1 MASPKAHADGHAK
14 AHAVHDDDDHGGGD
28 HGGGDHGGGHCPPP
42 WIITFADMVTL
53 LMAFFVIM
61 LQSSKPDVPKFN
73 AFAAALQ
80 QTFGIVPDAS
90 GGNGIMNGGSTIL
103 DYNQGLEEAPP
114 PEDPNGEKPQ
124 SEGDGPG
131 KDGAGGSSDAGGNP
145 DANPNAIAE
154 ALKQA
159 VAQGEITI
167 DGAGGPVV
175 IKVPEGK
182 GKDAAKELASALA
195 KALGAEGAGGNG
207 AAGAAAGGAADG
219 AATGQS
225 AEAAAASLGE
235 GAQANGTPG
244 AGGEGG
250 GPETAKRMAEI
261 ANARLSVSLSDAVAK
276 GLVDVEQRDGKV
288 FVSVGSGGAFGSGS
302 ADMTAEAQQ
311 IMDSLVRA
319 ASTSSGQ
326 ITVTGH
332 TDNVPISG
340 GEFKDNWELAAARA
354 ASVVRAIAADGRIDP
369 SRLVAMSKGD
379 TAPIAD
385 NATEEGRAKNRR
397 IEITIDYEGATPPA
411 GN

>member
-1 MASPKAHADGHAK
+1 MASPKAHADAHGKGHA
-14 AHAVHDDDDHGGGD
+14 AHDDDDHGGGD

-103 DYNQGLEEAPP
+103 DYNQGLDEAPP

-124 SEGDGPG
+124 SEGDGAG

-167 DGAGGPVV
+167 DGKGGPVV

-182 GKDAAKELASALA
+182 GEDAARALASALA
-195 KALGAEGAGGNG
+195 
-207 AAGAAAGGAADG
+207 
-219 AATGQS
+219 S
-225 AEAAAASLGE
+225 ASS
-235 GAQANGTPG
+235 
-244 AGGEGG
+244 
-250 GPETAKRMAEI
+250 
-261 ANARLSVSLSDAVAK
+261 ARFSIRAV
-276 GLVDVEQRDGKV
+276 
-288 FVSVGSGGAFGSGS
+288 
-302 ADMTAEAQQ
+302 
-311 IMDSLVRA
+311 
-319 ASTSSGQ
+319 
-326 ITVTGH
+326 
-332 TDNVPISG
+332 
-340 GEFKDNWELAAARA
+340 
-354 ASVVRAIAADGRIDP
+354 
-369 SRLVAMSKGD
+369 
-379 TAPIAD
+379 
-385 NATEEGRAKNRR
+385 
-397 IEITIDYEGATPPA
+397 
-411 GN
+411 

>member
-1 MASPKAHADGHAK
+1 MASPKAHADAHAK
-14 AHAVHDDDDHGGGD
+14 AHAAHDDDDHGGGD

-61 LQSSKPDVPKFN
+61 LQTSTPDVPKFN
-73 AFAAALQ
+73 AFAAAMQ
-80 QTFGIVPDAS
+80 QTFGVVPDAS
-90 GGNGIMNGGSTIL
+90 GGNGILNGGSTIL
-103 DYNQGLEEAPP
+103 DYNEGLDSAPP
-114 PEDPNGEKPQ
+114 SDSPTGEKPS
-124 SEGDGPG
+124 SEGDGAG
-131 KDGAGGSSDAGGNP
+131 NEGAGGSSNAE
-145 DANPNAIAE
+145 AIAG
-154 ALKQA
+154 ALAEA

-167 DGAGGPVV
+167 DGKGGPVV

-182 GKDAAKELASALA
+182 GEDAARALASALA
-195 KALGAEGAGGNG
+195 KALGAEGATG
-207 AAGAAAGGAADG
+207 AEAAGGAGAGAANPDDG
-219 AATGQS
+219 AKKS
-225 AEAAAASLGE
+225 
-235 GAQANGTPG
+235 GTPG
-244 AGGEGG
+244 PGGDGG
-250 GPETAKRMAEI
+250 GPAAAQRMAEI
-261 ANARLSVSLSDAVAK
+261 ANARLSVSLSEEMAQ

-302 ADMTAEAQQ
+302 ADMTAEAEK

-319 ASTSSGQ
+319 ASTSNGQ

-369 SRLVAMSKGD
+369 ARLVAMSKGD
-379 TAPIAD
+379 TDPIAD

-397 IEITIDYEGATPPA
+397 IEITIDYEGATPPS
-411 GN
+411 GE

>member
-1 MASPKAHADGHAK
+1 MASPKAHADAHAK
-14 AHAVHDDDDHGGGD
+14 AHAAHDDDDHGGGD

-61 LQSSKPDVPKFN
+61 LQTSTPDVPKFN
-73 AFAAALQ
+73 AFAAAMQ
-80 QTFGIVPDAS
+80 QTFGVVPDAS
-90 GGNGIMNGGSTIL
+90 GGNGILNGGSTIL
-103 DYNQGLEEAPP
+103 DYNEGLDSAPP
-114 PEDPNGEKPQ
+114 SDNPTGEKPSSQ
-124 SEGDGPG
+124 GDGAG
-131 KDGAGGSSDAGGNP
+131 NEGAGGSSNAE
-145 DANPNAIAE
+145 AIAG
-154 ALKQA
+154 ALAEA

-167 DGAGGPVV
+167 DGKGGPVV

-182 GKDAAKELASALA
+182 GEDAARALASALA
-195 KALGAEGAGGNG
+195 KALGAEGATG
-207 AAGAAAGGAADG
+207 AGAAD
-219 AATGQS
+219 
-225 AEAAAASLGE
+225 AEGE
-235 GAQANGTPG
+235 GAANPDDGAQKSGTPG
-244 AGGEGG
+244 PGGEGG
-250 GPETAKRMAEI
+250 GPAAAKRMAEI
-261 ANARLSVSLSDAVAK
+261 ADARLSVSLSEEMAQ

-302 ADMTAEAQQ
+302 ADMTAEAEK

-319 ASTSSGQ
+319 ASTSNGQ

-369 SRLVAMSKGD
+369 ARLVAMSKGD
-379 TAPIAD
+379 TDPIAD

-397 IEITIDYEGATPPA
+397 IEITIDYEGATPPS
-411 GN
+411 GE

>member
-1 MASPKAHADGHAK
+1 MASPKAHADAHGKGHA
-14 AHAVHDDDDHGGGD
+14 AHDDDDHGGSD

-103 DYNQGLEEAPP
+103 DYNQGLDEAPP

-124 SEGDGPG
+124 SEGDGAG

-167 DGAGGPVV
+167 DGKGGPVV

-182 GKDAAKELASALA
+182 GEEAAKALASALA
-195 KALGAEGAGGNG
+195 KALGAEGAD
-207 AAGAAAGGAADG
+207 AADAGTQQSAAADDKTGLGDGAAAGGAEG
-219 AATGQS
+219 SGGTG
-225 AEAAAASLGE
+225 
-235 GAQANGTPG
+235 N
-244 AGGEGG
+244 
-250 GPETAKRMAEI
+250 GPEAAKRMAEI

-411 GN
+411 DN